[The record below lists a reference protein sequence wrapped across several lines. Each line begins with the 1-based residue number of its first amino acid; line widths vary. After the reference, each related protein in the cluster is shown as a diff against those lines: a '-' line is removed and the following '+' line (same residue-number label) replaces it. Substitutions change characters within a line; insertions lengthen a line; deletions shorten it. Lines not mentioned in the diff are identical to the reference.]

1 MTSRNF
7 DDFIR
12 RDTEREIAHHER
24 TVAKKQPPPHK
35 PPAPL
40 PTAHFLS
47 QVPDKPLTWLW
58 PGRIPQCMDYPH
70 QGSSKLLMI
79 SSTRWQVIQ
88 WRMKTSSILSATDP
102 IEKRIECL
110 LPASLG

>member
-40 PTAHFLS
+40 PTAQFLS

-70 QGSSKLLMI
+70 HGSSKLLMMQGRVELI
-79 SSTRWQVIQ
+79 ANSESRLRQVRARLCIH
-88 WRMKTSSILSATDP
+88 
-102 IEKRIECL
+102 C
-110 LPASLG
+110 